1 MDESRGFRATFGE
14 EMSFALQVGLASTG
28 AVGFLLVLYGLI
40 CVNTQKVKSILSANK
55 KAQGKRPDLFDW
67 ILDKLPIVKR
77 SEEKT
82 DIMLSVLDI
91 QNKTARDVTKKRL
104 FCGLL
109 GVALAMLLRNVMV
122 IPLLVFVF
130 ANIPVVLLGRK
141 TRKRR
146 MIYNDQVLE
155 AFQVF
160 VTDYTTTKSVQKTL
174 ENVCSK
180 IKRPLRNEFE
190 RLTRKLY
197 SGISANECFLD
208 LSKRTQSQ
216 WVMYFSQVMM
226 MYFQNGG
233 DFVPH
238 LTGIIRTMSS
248 EKLIEEQNLTELSSL
263 RTINLVLVLLFP
275 IVFVA
280 SVFVAPDTLRVFTET
295 VMGRNIIFFSIAGCI
310 FSLIVGQKI
319 SEN

>member
-1 MDESRGFRATFGE
+1 
-14 EMSFALQVGLASTG
+14 MSFALQVGLASIG
-28 AVGFLLVLYGLI
+28 AVGFLLILYGLI
-40 CVNTQKVKSILSANK
+40 SVNAQNVKSILSANK
-55 KAQGKRPDLFDW
+55 KAHGKKPDLFDW
-67 ILDKLPIVKR
+67 FLDRLFIVKK
-77 SEEKT
+77 SEEKI

-91 QNKTARDVTKKRL
+91 QNKSARDVTKTRVIY
-104 FCGLL
+104 GLL
-109 GVALAMLLRNVMV
+109 GVAFSILLRNVMV
-122 IPLLVFVF
+122 MPLLVFVF
-130 ANIPVVLLGRK
+130 ANVPMVLLGRK

-155 AFQVF
+155 ALQVF

-174 ENVCSK
+174 ENVCLK

-197 SGISANECFLD
+197 SGVSANECFLD
-208 LSKRTQSQ
+208 FSKRTQNQ
-216 WVMYFSQVMM
+216 WIMYFSQVMM
-226 MYFQNGG
+226 MYFRSGG
-233 DFVPH
+233 DFIPH

-275 IVFVA
+275 IVFVISIFA
-280 SVFVAPDTLRVFTET
+280 APDTLRVFTET
-295 VMGRNIIFFSIAGCI
+295 AMGRNIIFFSVAGCI
-310 FSLIVGQKI
+310 FSLIIGQKI